1 MLHDPRGSSE
11 SRKSELVAERER
23 VREEVQKKEE
33 DLEGKVERTNNLYF
47 EILQQ
52 VRGDEPRR
60 SSSTL
65 SLCFIIVQ
73 GLKLCEVT
81 QHLSLPVNHGG
92 GMTAGWFCIN

>member
-1 MLHDPRGSSE
+1 MLKSKDYLSISSFLCFFSLKETLHDPRGSSE

-52 VRGDEPRR
+52 VRGDERR
-60 SSSTL
+60 QSSSAL
-65 SLCFIIVQ
+65 SLRFYHCVKAQ
-73 GLKLCEVT
+73 AL
-81 QHLSLPVNHGG
+81 
-92 GMTAGWFCIN
+92 